1 MQSFIAMYGFLE
13 IVLRAGLLSTQSI
26 VVGGVAF
33 LALVISPLGAM
44 LGGAE
49 GPIARR
55 CLRILYW
62 SCLASA
68 FGELVAGGVLIA
80 MLVGTLRVE
89 VSLAASANAV
99 VAHFIAAI
107 LAGALALIARRD
119 SGDFPKWRGIAVGL
133 ALLLVCAHVGV
144 THAASRPDAAKLL
157 VATEVLHVLAASV
170 WLGGIPYFV
179 VALGLMEDGASRRLV
194 ASKFSRI
201 AMCAVAAL
209 VAGGVLMMTRY
220 TASLNAL
227 YETNYGVLISNKI
240 VLLVGLLCFATANLL
255 TVRKLWR
262 APSTPIKTLSRFAE
276 VEVGLGVVAL
286 FCAAALASSSP
297 AIDAGAERTSLAE
310 ISARFAP
317 RWPSFDSPAYAELSA
332 ARTSADSFNVAEP
345 AAPSVASGARNAAD
359 IAWAEMNH
367 HLAGVLVVLMG
378 VFALLEHDRRSAPV
392 VRHWPLLFLLLAG
405 ILVIRADE
413 GAWPLGQLGF
423 FESLRNPEIA
433 QHKLIVMLIAA
444 FAIFE
449 WRVRRN
455 RFKADWPA
463 FIFPLTIGAAAAFLL
478 THYGHTDGK
487 DEVLIAI
494 SHTPVALLGIVA
506 ASARWL
512 EIRLA
517 DTPVGRAGGFVWP
530 TAFLLSGVLLLLYR
544 EA

>member
-1 MQSFIAMYGFLE
+1 MQSFIALYGFLE
-13 IVLRAGLLSTQSI
+13 IVLRASLLAAQAV

-33 LALVISPLGAM
+33 LALVVSPLGAT
-44 LGGAE
+44 LGGDE

-55 CLRILYW
+55 CMRILYW
-62 SCLASA
+62 SSLTSA
-68 FGELVAGGVLIA
+68 IGEFVAGGVLIA
-80 MLVGTLRVE
+80 MLVGTLQVE
-89 VSLAASANAV
+89 VAQAASANAV
-99 VAHFIAAI
+99 VAHYIAAI
-107 LAGALALIARRD
+107 VAGALALIARRG
-119 SGDFPKWRGIAVGL
+119 SRDFQKWRGVALGL
-133 ALLLVCAHVGV
+133 ALLLVCAHIGV
-144 THAASRPDAAKLL
+144 THAASRPDAAILL
-157 VATEVLHVLAASV
+157 VAIEVVHILAASI
-170 WLGGIPYFV
+170 WLGGIPYFI
-179 VALGLMEDGASRRLV
+179 VALGLTRDGASRRLV

-220 TASLNAL
+220 TPSPSAL

-240 VLLVGLLCFATANLL
+240 VLLVGLLCFATANFL

-262 APSTPIKTLSRFAE
+262 VPSTPIKTLLRFAE
-276 VEVGLGVVAL
+276 VEIGLGVVAL
-286 FCAAALASSSP
+286 FCAAALASTSP
-297 AIDAGAERTSLAE
+297 AIDAGAERASLAE

-332 ARTSADSFNVAEP
+332 AGKIAESSNAAEP
-345 AAPSVASGARNAAD
+345 AAPATASRAD
-359 IAWAEMNH
+359 IAWAEINH
-367 HLAGVLVVLMG
+367 HLAGVLVALMG

-392 VRHWPLLFLLLAG
+392 VRNWPLLFLLLAG

-423 FESLRNPEIA
+423 FESLRNPQIA
-433 QHKLIVMLIAA
+433 QHKLIVLLIAA

-455 RFKADWPA
+455 KFKAAWPA
-463 FIFPLTIGAAAAFLL
+463 FVFPLTIGAAAAFLL

-517 DTPVGRAGGFVWP
+517 DTAVGRIGGFVWP
-530 TAFLLSGVLLLLYR
+530 SAFLLSGVLLLLYR

>member
-1 MQSFIAMYGFLE
+1 M
-13 IVLRAGLLSTQSI
+13 
-26 VVGGVAF
+26 
-33 LALVISPLGAM
+33 
-44 LGGAE
+44 
-49 GPIARR
+49 PIARR
-55 CLRILYW
+55 CVRILYW
-62 SCLASA
+62 GCLALT
-68 FGELVAGGVLIA
+68 FGEFVAGGVLIA
-80 MLVGTLRVE
+80 MLVGTLQVE
-89 VSLAASANAV
+89 IPAAAGANAV
-99 VAHFIAAI
+99 IAHFVAAI
-107 LAGALALIARRD
+107 LAGALALIARRG
-119 SGDFPKWRGIAVGL
+119 SGAFPSWRGLAVVL
-133 ALLLVCAHVGV
+133 AFLLVCAHAGV
-144 THAASRPDAAKLL
+144 THAASRSDAVGLL
-157 VATEVLHVLAASV
+157 VATDVIHILAASI
-170 WLGGIPYFV
+170 WLGGIPYFIV
-179 VALGLMEDGASRRLV
+179 SLGLAEDGASRRLV

-220 TASLNAL
+220 TASLSAL

-240 VLLVGLLCFATANLL
+240 VLLVGLLCFATANFFM
-255 TVRKLWR
+255 VRKLWR
-262 APSTPIKTLSRFAE
+262 VPSTPIKTLSRFAE
-276 VEVGLGVVAL
+276 VEVGIGVVAM

-297 AIDAGAERTSLAE
+297 AIDAGAEHTSLAE

-317 RWPSFDSPAYAELSA
+317 RWPSFESPAYAELSA
-332 ARTSADSFNVAEP
+332 ARTSADRS
-345 AAPSVASGARNAAD
+345 SVADPVDASTSRARNTAD

-423 FESLRNPEIA
+423 FESLRIPQIA

-455 RFKADWPA
+455 QFKAEWPA
-463 FIFPLTIGAAAAFLL
+463 YVFPLTIAAAAAFLL

-494 SHTPVALLGIVA
+494 SHTPVALLGVVA
-506 ASARWL
+506 ASTRWL
-512 EIRLA
+512 EIRLP
-517 DTPVGRAGGFVWP
+517 DTPVGRTRWP
-530 TAFLLSGVLLLLYR
+530 CLANRVHPLGRLASALPGSVTAN
-544 EA
+544 